1 MKTKKKTT
9 VLGGS
14 WCLASCK
21 YVLGAALSAA
31 VLLPS
36 CGRADNGVPSVLEFR
51 HWGNG
56 CPEGTAFGDITPSL
70 DFEILLTSFGA
81 ATDSGKPSAAAKCDF
96 RLRLSLPQGKKLRIA
111 ETFVQG
117 FASIASLGAGLL
129 RSSYNFAGLPREKW
143 EWRLPAHGVL
153 EDFSVQG
160 QPSLF
165 AWPGCGKPVEM
176 VGSLQAQAVRG
187 TDGKDSEIYIQNQVG
202 RQSRM
207 LWDWEVVDCTDADDV
222 TPLEGPWQTHYTT
235 AQGHTVSSAMSVFGS
250 EGWLK
255 LAVEGD
261 AFTGS
266 WGFGDADS
274 PAKGTWS
281 GTR

>member
-1 MKTKKKTT
+1 
-9 VLGGS
+9 
-14 WCLASCK
+14 LASCK